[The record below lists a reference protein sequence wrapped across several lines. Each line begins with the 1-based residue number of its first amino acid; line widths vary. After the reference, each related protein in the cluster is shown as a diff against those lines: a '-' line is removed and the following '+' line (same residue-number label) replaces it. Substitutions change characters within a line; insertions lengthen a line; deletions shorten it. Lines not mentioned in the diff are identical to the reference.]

1 MSYKPIIRRLLEVI
15 TSNWKAKVV
24 SLFLACLFY
33 INLQNSKILIKN
45 INIPI
50 EYPKLEYGLH
60 YSKNPEKTFPVRV
73 EGLREVVNYYSQF
86 MKATVDVADL
96 NVGDNL
102 VSIKKISGVPN
113 GIKVTKLKK
122 EIEVTIEGTGT
133 KQISLE
139 PSFDGELANNFERVS
154 YLIRPNKVTVTGK
167 QSDVDKISKIILPP
181 VSLQDVN
188 ESFVRKIRIPELP
201 RGVSIAGGL
210 REVTVSVTISSQ
222 ASKSGEQ
229 IIAGIPVRCIGSN
242 QYLEPELSEEQVS
255 VKITTRVPIKSS
267 SIINGIQ
274 ATVPCNYSYDPIR
287 KKIIPSDQPVVTK
300 IRVTRSR
307 ELKNIEILQ
316 ILPDKVT
323 ITYRVK
329 ESLVSPLEPEESEV
343 NLEQEDPPPPPPD
356 MVDTEGSN
364 P

>member
-1 MSYKPIIRRLLEVI
+1 MNYKPIFRRLLEI
-15 TSNWKAKVV
+15 LTSNWKAKVF
-24 SLFLACLFY
+24 SLLLACLFY

-50 EYPKLEYGLH
+50 EYPKLESGLH

-86 MKATVDVADL
+86 MKASVDVADL
-96 NVGDNL
+96 SVGDNL
-102 VSIKKISGVPN
+102 VTIKKISGVPN

-122 EIEVTIEGTGT
+122 EIEVTIEGSGT
-133 KQISLE
+133 KQVALE
-139 PSFDGELANNFERVS
+139 ASFDGELTSNFEKVS
-154 YLIRPNKVTVTGK
+154 YLIRPNKITITGK
-167 QSDVDKISKIILPP
+167 QSDVDKISKIVLPP
-181 VSLQDVN
+181 ISLQDVN
-188 ESFVRKIRIPELP
+188 ESFVKKVRIPDLP
-201 RGVSIAGGL
+201 RGVRMASVVKEAS
-210 REVTVSVTISSQ
+210 VSVTISSQ

-255 VKITTRVPIKSS
+255 IKITTKVPIKSS

-300 IRVTRSR
+300 IRVSRSR

-329 ESLVSPLEPEESEV
+329 ESLVSPLEPEDSEV
-343 NLEQEDPPPPPPD
+343 NLEPEDPPPPPPD
-356 MVDTEGSN
+356 MVDPEGLN